1 MNEYQ
6 KKYQEQTIYQMSP
19 AELLLLTYEEGI
31 KCLKKAQYLLEG
43 KKYETFDGNMDRAT
57 RIVRYLQQT
66 LDMEQPVSGDL
77 NRIYEYLLFDLS
89 RVRAGRERRAEEL
102 PGMITILEELRDGFS
117 GASKQA
123 SGTLPPRESRILV

>member
-43 KKYETFDGNMDRAT
+43 KKYDSFDANMDRAA

-66 LDMEQPVSGDL
+66 LDMEQPVSADL
-77 NRIYEYLLFDLS
+77 DRIYQYLLFDLS

-102 PGMITILEELRDGFS
+102 PEMISILEELQEGFS
-117 GASKQA
+117 GASRQA
-123 SGTLPPRESRILV
+123 SGTVPPRESRILV